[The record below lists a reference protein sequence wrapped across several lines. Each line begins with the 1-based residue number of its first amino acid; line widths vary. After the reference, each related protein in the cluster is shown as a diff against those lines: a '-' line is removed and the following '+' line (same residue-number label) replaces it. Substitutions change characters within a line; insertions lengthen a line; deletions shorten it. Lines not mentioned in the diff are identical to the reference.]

1 MFLKKVALAGAVSLL
16 AASGAFAFSTR
27 QMTVSLRQVN
37 GATVGADLEF
47 SPEIMPEIEKYELWI
62 AWGKFKP
69 DDANAV
75 FDGEDSQWQHREKI
89 MDVTPDVTNRYVHF
103 NKYAPKFSQFHCRF
117 FLRNPTLTN
126 SIPENLTFCDYLGV
140 TNNALVKV
148 GGDSGYVPSTTDLRV
163 QAKFQAGS
171 DISSGTWNT
180 FFSSREAYG
189 TKSFSVLMGYDGANN
204 NGANG
209 LRVDYENHSDQIYT
223 TEGTRASVVRRDRPC
238 YLDIRIQET
247 NLVWSSYYYTNST
260 TATTGP
266 KNEYGH
272 SFAAT
277 TDVLGCPLYLF
288 GLVDG
293 TATAGAKHYFRGR
306 LYELSFTE
314 EGVVKHAFVP
324 AKQNGVM
331 GLYDLAA
338 KEFLSAASG
347 GPFADADGVAPESFG
362 VASDVLSFDIPILYT
377 RTLASVPS
385 LASDGVTTSRVR
397 LTSPAYDGYVTYD
410 LYAVYPTQSVLV
422 ATLGAEAYD
431 AVYRP
436 SQKLG
441 GTVSFALL
449 PRFPEGYSIRRYSYV
464 PKNQED
470 MPRSTTFINTDYYPN
485 ESTEF
490 AASFTRPSA
499 ESSRHVGLCCA
510 RTSNNVGS
518 NPDGWYSVFVA
529 SNKIRFDFGN
539 PAVLGGSTF
548 TLTAWKNYDI
558 VCSRGQVF
566 ARGGGWESDGATYG
580 TLDEKSEYTCPYKMR
595 LFASY
600 NDGSKVDNVETDVD
614 STNCS
619 EVYVFA
625 VRVKDSGGEQ
635 LMYQPVVNE
644 SNGEVGFYDYVTKS
658 FVKQSRGKAFSPGN
672 QLMLLPQMTD
682 CWSVS
687 TSSGL
692 LMLVR

>member
-1 MFLKKVALAGAVSLL
+1 MFFRNILL
-16 AASGAFAFSTR
+16 AVVVSSLATLESSAFSTR

-37 GATVGADLEF
+37 GATVGADLAF
-47 SPEIMPEIEKYELWI
+47 SPEAMPEIEKYELWI

-89 MDVTPDVTNRYVHF
+89 MDVTSDVTNRYVHF
-103 NKYAPKFSQFHCRF
+103 SKYAPKFSQFHCRF

-148 GGDSGYVPSTTDLRV
+148 GGGSGYAPSTTDLRV

-171 DISSGTWNT
+171 DIPSSTWNT

-189 TKSFSVLMGYDGANN
+189 TKSFSVLMGYDGDTK

-223 TEGTRASVVRRDRPC
+223 TEGTRAAVVRLDRPC
-238 YLDIRIQET
+238 YLDIRIQGKSLT
-247 NLVWSSYYYTNST
+247 WSSYYYTDSA

-272 SFAAT
+272 SFEAT
-277 TDVLGCPLYLF
+277 TNVLECPLYLF
-288 GLVDG
+288 GLVNG
-293 TATAGAKHYFRGR
+293 TATADANHFFRGR

-314 EGVVKHAFVP
+314 EGVVKHALVP
-324 AKQNGVM
+324 AKQDGVM

-338 KEFLSAASG
+338 KEFLSAATG
-347 GPFADADGVAPESFG
+347 GPFADADGVAPASFG
-362 VASDVLSFDIPILYT
+362 VASDVLSFESPILYT

-385 LASDGVTTSRVR
+385 LASDDVTARGVR

-422 ATLGAEAYD
+422 ATLGASAYD
-431 AVYRP
+431 AVYWP
-436 SQKLG
+436 NPKLG
-441 GTVSFALL
+441 ESVSFALL

-464 PKNQED
+464 PKNQD
-470 MPRSTTFINTDYYPN
+470 NMPRSTTFINTDYHPN
-485 ESTEF
+485 ASTEF
-490 AASFTRPSA
+490 AASFTRPSNNDKYN
-499 ESSRHVGLCCA
+499 VGLCCA

-529 SNKIRFDFGN
+529 GNKIRFDFGK
-539 PAVLGGSTF
+539 PAALGGSTF
-548 TLTAWKNYDI
+548 SLTAWKNYDI

-566 ARGGGWESDGATYG
+566 ARAADWDGDGATYG
-580 TLDEKSEYTCPYKMR
+580 TLDETSEYTCPYKMR

-600 NDGSKVDNVETDVD
+600 NDGSKAGNLETNVD

-619 EVYVFA
+619 EVYIFA
-625 VRVKDSGGEQ
+625 VRVKDSGGER
-635 LMYQPVVNE
+635 LMYQPAVNG
-644 SNGEVGFYDYVTKS
+644 SGEVGFYDYVTKS
-658 FVKQSRGKAFSPGN
+658 FVKQSRGSAFSAGN
-672 QLMLLPQMTD
+672 PLMLLPQMTD
-682 CWSVS
+682 CWRVGK
-687 TSSGL
+687 TGGIL
-692 LMLVR
+692 LIIR